1 MRGSSAGRRCSAG
14 ARQCAL
20 RRGLREPAAAPVVCG
35 QVPSG
40 ICQVCKEQ
48 GRNSG
53 SQHGRSNHEH
63 ERWSLSSAVAKEVAK
78 GVVHV
83 GQRQEHV
90 KRAGTRMQARAPLQ
104 PTTTMVCLAQ
114 KSAGSSSGG
123 QDGVQHV
130 AASDLLGKTCK
141 HGRASRERWAPRCRP
156 EVLSAHLRKAWICRA
171 MRLAG
176 LLASTGPSHGR
187 GLTGRRHAC

>member
-1 MRGSSAGRRCSAG
+1 MPGSSAGRRCSAG

-35 QVPSG
+35 QVPPG

-63 ERWSLSSAVAKEVAK
+63 ERSSLSSAVAKEVAK

-83 GQRQEHV
+83 GQL

-104 PTTTMVCLAQ
+104 PTRTMVRLAQ
-114 KSAGSSSGG
+114 ESAGSSSGG

-130 AASDLLGKTCK
+130 AARRQRSAGQDVQARQGLQRALGAKVPT
-141 HGRASRERWAPRCRP
+141 
-156 EVLSAHLRKAWICRA
+156 
-171 MRLAG
+171 
-176 LLASTGPSHGR
+176 
-187 GLTGRRHAC
+187 